1 MDSYFKF
8 RILISNSLLWLVL
21 FSVLLIDLSASE
33 LEKYKLFSNYGFY
46 KRINNVKIGSSI
58 LSISGQLRLRYEHF
72 DGFGLKGYNP
82 SEEDDLLLERIR
94 IDFSFQ
100 HSTQKFLF
108 IQMQDAHAFLTHYRD
123 RNFPDSNPIEDTLD
137 VRQLYIQWLNI
148 KGSPFGFRIGRQE
161 ISYGDQRVFGPG
173 QWGNTGRYAWDAIMM
188 KINTK
193 WFDNDLW
200 VGKYLTY
207 KSDEWI
213 NKPIK
218 NFYTIV
224 NYTQLK
230 NLPFILDVFYVFKK
244 DRRRS
249 STSGGMNELN
259 LNSIGFQM
267 EANRIKELSNIG
279 LTFVLQVG
287 NYGGEDVYAYGGNI
301 KCIFSIPIHTNPK
314 LGFQFTYGSG
324 DKDPL
329 DNKYGTFD
337 GVYGGRD
344 ILFYG
349 YLNLFFWS
357 NLREHEINFNISPNK
372 RVNLFAQYNYFL
384 LSQAKDAWYT
394 TSLKICRRD
403 ISGNSGNFLGQ
414 EMDMRI
420 VITLNDQIQ
429 LMLGGGIFFPCD
441 FVKNTGIASKTNWFF
456 IQTNITI

>member
-46 KRINNVKIGSSI
+46 KSINNIKIGPSI

-123 RNFPDSNPIEDTLD
+123 KDFPDSNPIEDTLD

-148 KGSPFGFRIGRQE
+148 KESPFGFRIGRQE

-213 NKPIK
+213 NKPVK
-218 NFYTIV
+218 NFFTIV
-224 NYTQLK
+224 NYTRLK
-230 NLPFILDVFYVFKK
+230 NLPLMLDVFYVYMK
-244 DRRRS
+244 DKRRS
-249 STSGGMNELN
+249 STLGGMNELN

-267 EANRIKELSNIG
+267 ETYILKELFNFG
-279 LTFVLQVG
+279 LTFALQVG
-287 NYGGEDVYAYGGNI
+287 NYANEDVYAYGGNV
-301 KCIFSIPIHTNPK
+301 KCVLSLPINYDAK
-314 LGFQFTYGSG
+314 IGVQFTSGSG
-324 DKDPL
+324 DKELL

-337 GVYGGRD
+337 GIYGGRD
-344 ILFYG
+344 ISFYG
-349 YLNLFFWS
+349 YLNLFFWA
-357 NLREHEINFNISPNK
+357 NIREYEINFNISASK
-372 RVNLFAQYNYFL
+372 RVNLFAQYNYFA
-384 LSQAKDAWYT
+384 LSQAKDAWYK

-414 EMDMRI
+414 EIDMRI
-420 VITLNDQIQ
+420 IIKLAEQIQ
-429 LMLGGGIFFPCD
+429 LMLGGGRFYPGD
-441 FVKNTGIASKTNWFF
+441 FVRKTGAASKASWFF
-456 IQTNITI
+456 LQLSITI